1 MQPYRRDGGAAAGE
15 RLAHDDGD
23 HLHDDAVGK
32 VEQPQE
38 DADDA
43 VLVAPTPTT
52 AAGDGRLVLVET
64 ENRPHRAAALVEIG
78 LTLAVVE
85 AVAHLLLARRFL
97 LGLYGPQLRPAAGI
111 GVHPAHRHPPIGLAS
126 GCTPSP

>member
-1 MQPYRRDGGAAAGE
+1 MSDWSSDVCSSD
-15 RLAHDDGD
+15 L
-23 HLHDDAVGK
+23 
-32 VEQPQE
+32 

-64 ENRPHRAAALVEIG
+64 ENRQHRAAALVEIG

-85 AVAHLLLARRFL
+85 AVAHLVIARRL
-97 LGLYGPQLRPAAGI
+97 RLGLDGPQVRPADGMGDHQAQRDPRMGGQRRAHGGGALRSAERRGGKE
-111 GVHPAHRHPPIGLAS
+111 GVRTWRLRRGPY
-126 GCTPSP
+126 

>member
-1 MQPYRRDGGAAAGE
+1 MQPDRLDGGAAAGE

-64 ENRPHRAAALVEIG
+64 ENRQHRAAALVEIG

-85 AVAHLLLARRFL
+85 AVAHLVIARDRKSTRL
-97 LGLYGPQLRPAAGI
+97 NSS
-111 GVHPAHRHPPIGLAS
+111 H
-126 GCTPSP
+126 